1 MKKTIAVFFGGR
13 SPEHDVSIVTG
24 LQAMNALDTTKY
36 NAFPV
41 YVTTDGKWLIGD
53 ILRKRENYFLDKD
66 QLKQTTQVTLDLTTS
81 PTGKLI
87 PLEQKFLGSNKPTE
101 FDTALL
107 AFHGLYGEDG
117 PVQGALETAGVAYTG
132 LRQTATGILMDKV
145 ATKRVLQSAGIPQL
159 PFAVLEKPESG
170 FHIDDTTI
178 KKAMGNIAFPCIL
191 KPAHLGSSI
200 GIAKVES
207 IEEIQE
213 CLPPVF
219 EMDDVAILEPFVQN
233 LVEYNVAVAN
243 MNGEIKTSAIER
255 PKTTGELLDFKQKYQ
270 SGGGSKGGDKTGG
283 TKDAPPSEGML
294 SLTREINP
302 DLDKKLETNIRS
314 WATTMFETINGTGAP
329 RIDFLGNSE
338 TGEYWLNE
346 VNPIPGSFG
355 YFLWE
360 ASKDNPLL
368 FSELLDTLIAEAG
381 FMRKRKILPADPVPK
396 DARLFKRPL

>member
-1 MKKTIAVFFGGR
+1 MK
-13 SPEHDVSIVTG
+13 E
-24 LQAMNALDTTKY
+24 
-36 NAFPV
+36 
-41 YVTTDGKWLIGD
+41 
-53 ILRKRENYFLDKD
+53 
-66 QLKQTTQVTLDLTTS
+66 TTQVTLDLTTS
-81 PTGKLI
+81 PLGQLI
-87 PLEQKFLGSNKPTE
+87 PLQQKFLGSHKATT
-101 FDTALL
+101 FDAALL

-132 LRQTATGILMDKV
+132 LRQTASGILMDKV

-170 FHIDDTTI
+170 FHIDEATI
-178 KKAMGNIAFPCIL
+178 KKAMGNMAFPCIL

-200 GIAKVES
+200 GIAKVDN
-207 IEEIQE
+207 IEEIQA

-233 LVEYNVAVAN
+233 LVEYNVAVARI
-243 MNGEIKTSAIER
+243 GGDIKTSAIER

-270 SGGGSKGGDKTGG
+270 SGGDNKSGDKTGG

-302 DLDKKLETNIRS
+302 ELDKKLEKNIRN
-314 WATTMFETINGTGAP
+314 WAATMFETINGTGAP

-360 ASKDNPLL
+360 ASKDNALL
-368 FSELLDTLIAEAG
+368 FSELLDHLITEAEA
-381 FMRKRKILPADPVPK
+381 MRKRKLLPADPVPK

>member
-1 MKKTIAVFFGGR
+1 MKKRIAVFFGGR

-36 NAFPV
+36 SAFPV
-41 YVTTDGKWLIGD
+41 YLTTDGKWLIGD
-53 ILRKRENYFLDKD
+53 ILRDRANYFLDKN
-66 QLKQTTQVTLDLTTS
+66 QLKETTHVTLNLTTN
-81 PTGKLI
+81 PTGQLI
-87 PLEQKFLGSNKPTE
+87 PVKQKFLGTTKPVE
-101 FDTALL
+101 FDAALL

-117 PVQGALETAGVAYTG
+117 PAQGALETAGVAYTG
-132 LRQTATGILMDKV
+132 LRQTASGILMDKI

-170 FHIDDTTI
+170 FHIDKTVI
-178 KKAMGNIAFPCIL
+178 EKAMGNMAFPCIL

-200 GIAKVES
+200 GIAKVNK

-219 EMDDVAILEPFVQN
+219 EMDDTALLEPYVEN
-233 LVEYNVAVAN
+233 LIEYNVAVARID
-243 MNGEIKTSAIER
+243 GEIKTSAIER

-270 SGGGSKGGDKTGG
+270 SGGDNKSGDKTAG

-302 DLDKKLETNIRS
+302 DLDKKLESNIRN
-314 WATTMFETINGTGAP
+314 WAKIMFETINGTGAP

-368 FSELLDTLIAEAG
+368 FSELLDHLVEEATA
-381 FMRKRKILPADPVPK
+381 MRKRKLIPADPVPK